1 MKLKL
6 SKNWL
11 AKLLCLLL
19 AIGIWFLIKGHLGM
33 LPESEGGFFSAPRA
47 TPVDEDTLEPRKR

>member
-11 AKLLCLLL
+11 AKILCLLL
-19 AIGIWFLIKGHLGM
+19 ATGIWFLIKGHLGN
-33 LPESEGGFFSAPRA
+33 PTGEDGVPPPRA
-47 TPVDEDTLEPRKR
+47 WPVDERTLEPK